1 MHCPKKE
8 TLKYPTSNI
17 PERTMKK
24 KTFVPAL
31 AIWRAASGFFYLV
44 YSLTIVN
51 IFNKSAY
58 FDVKAY
64 KRKAKNLC

>member
-8 TLKYPTSNI
+8 TFKYPISNI
-17 PERTMKK
+17 PERSMKK
-24 KTFVPAL
+24 KTYVPAL
-31 AIWRAASGFFYLV
+31 TLWRAASGFFYLV

-58 FDVKAY
+58 FDVKA
-64 KRKAKNLC
+64 

>member
-58 FDVKAY
+58 FDVKA
-64 KRKAKNLC
+64 